1 MKPIRIAALFLSL
14 CIALPAV
21 LTSCDNGGSA
31 DESKNNPD
39 DTVIHN
45 GKYVPNAP
53 KNDFNAAAFRIAGMD
68 PDMYNSVL
76 IEFDFEEDQED
87 IVYEAIYRRN
97 RAVEERYNLVFEN
110 DYIGTY
116 NECRA
121 LFEKNVTGN
130 DSYYSLYMMT
140 QRDSLSKVLD
150 GAVIP
155 SDSIPYLDFSQPW
168 YQDGMNSVFNIDGI
182 QLLCYTDTCMCSY
195 LSTVCLFFNQNI
207 VRDRTDIDNPYDLVE
222 NGTWTL
228 DNFFSLANTAKTDLN
243 GDGFSVDDG
252 DIFGIAGEHDGLYA
266 SMWIGSDVKAIDVDG
281 DGELRFNAAKNE
293 KFTGIVEKVANQV
306 KIDGL
311 FCNSY
316 KYFSDISTNSDI
328 QRRGGQQY
336 FSDGK
341 ALFKIG
347 GLGEIQ
353 TLRNMEADFGLVPLP
368 KYDENQK
375 EYRTRTA
382 DGWIYNVPSVSDIDL
397 KMAGTVIDALGA
409 EAANYVKPAF
419 FEKALQ
425 YKYIRETDKEVTLKM
440 LNLIFDSAIIDLSD
454 TFLDC
459 FAVPMWTVISEGN
472 GNYQSSIDSL
482 ERRVKIT
489 LVENQKK
496 VTELANSLK

>member
-1 MKPIRIAALFLSL
+1 M
-14 CIALPAV
+14 
-21 LTSCDNGGSA
+21 
-31 DESKNNPD
+31 
-39 DTVIHN
+39 
-45 GKYVPNAP
+45 
-53 KNDFNAAAFRIAGMD
+53 
-68 PDMYNSVL
+68 
-76 IEFDFEEDQED
+76 
-87 IVYEAIYRRN
+87 
-97 RAVEERYNLVFEN
+97 
-110 DYIGTY
+110 
-116 NECRA
+116 
-121 LFEKNVTGN
+121 
-130 DSYYSLYMMT
+130 
-140 QRDSLSKVLD
+140 
-150 GAVIP
+150 
-155 SDSIPYLDFSQPW
+155 QP
-168 YQDGMNSVFNIDGI
+168 
-182 QLLCYTDTCMCSY
+182 
-195 LSTVCLFFNQNI
+195 
-207 VRDRTDIDNPYDLVE
+207 
-222 NGTWTL
+222 
-228 DNFFSLANTAKTDLN
+228 
-243 GDGFSVDDG
+243 
-252 DIFGIAGEHDGLYA
+252 
-266 SMWIGSDVKAIDVDG
+266 
-281 DGELRFNAAKNE
+281 KNE

-375 EYRTRTA
+375 EYRTRTV

-489 LVENQKK
+489 LMENQRKI
-496 VTELANSLK
+496 TELANSLK